1 MKKPNGQANV
11 TMIKGL
17 KTIFENNYK
26 SVNRDLLN
34 SLMHDQSSVFG
45 KQKRNISGTNNASSF
60 SEKVS
65 LASESQTL
73 NILSSAYDIDLNTI
87 NNVPNNSFEEGK
99 PYHSKKKSRFRLS
112 KRDVEPVLQE
122 LDRNCSSQLLLE
134 RIEKES

>member
-1 MKKPNGQANV
+1 
-11 TMIKGL
+11 MIKGL

-45 KQKRNISGTNNASSF
+45 KQKRNVSGTNNASSF

-73 NILSSAYDIDLNTI
+73 NILSSAYDIDLNSI
-87 NNVPNNSFEEGK
+87 NNVPNNSFEEGN
-99 PYHSKKKSRFRLS
+99 PSHIKKKSRFRLS
-112 KRDVEPVLQE
+112 KRDVEPVL
-122 LDRNCSSQLLLE
+122 
-134 RIEKES
+134 

>member
-1 MKKPNGQANV
+1 
-11 TMIKGL
+11 MIKGL

-34 SLMHDQSSVFG
+34 SLMHDQSTVFG
-45 KQKRNISGTNNASSF
+45 KQKRNVSGTNNASSF

-73 NILSSAYDIDLNTI
+73 NILSSAYDIDLNSI
-87 NNVPNNSFEEGK
+87 NNVPNNSFEEG
-99 PYHSKKKSRFRLS
+99 PTHLKKKSRFRLS

-134 RIEKES
+134 RIEKDS

>member
-1 MKKPNGQANV
+1 MKKPSGQANV

-45 KQKRNISGTNNASSF
+45 KQKRNTSGTNNASSF

-99 PYHSKKKSRFRLS
+99 PYHPKKKSRFRLS
-112 KRDVEPVLQE
+112 KRDVEPVLKE